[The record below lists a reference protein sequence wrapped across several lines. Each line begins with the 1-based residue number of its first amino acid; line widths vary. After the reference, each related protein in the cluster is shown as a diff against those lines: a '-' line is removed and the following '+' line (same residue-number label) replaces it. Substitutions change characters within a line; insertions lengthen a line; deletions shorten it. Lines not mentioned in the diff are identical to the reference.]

1 MTEVDKDRILQVL
14 RARGEQARAEWV
26 DQQLPQRVD
35 LEKNAGLLAT
45 LHISPSQ
52 LTEPQP

>member
-35 LEKNAGLLAT
+35 LEKNAGLR
-45 LHISPSQ
+45 
-52 LTEPQP
+52 